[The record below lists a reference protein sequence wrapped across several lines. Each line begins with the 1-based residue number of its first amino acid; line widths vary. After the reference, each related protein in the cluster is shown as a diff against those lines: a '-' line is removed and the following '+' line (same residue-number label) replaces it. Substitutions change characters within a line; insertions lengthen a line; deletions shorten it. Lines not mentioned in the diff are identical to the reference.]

1 MVYVL
6 KDVVTKN
13 IISICDN
20 ADNANQLKENYLLVK
35 QYRAI
40 DIEEYD
46 VDTDTVLPLAAVK
59 VNGSYSVGGTKL
71 NLVADNSSSAVED
84 NVEFTML
91 DNSVTFTGTVN
102 LLQTEIDAF
111 DLDEVKDRL
120 KSFVKEQFKAKV
132 EA

>member
-13 IISICDN
+13 IINICDN
-20 ADNANQLKENYLLVK
+20 EDNANQLRENYLLVK

-59 VNGSYSVGGTKL
+59 INGSYSVGGTKL

-91 DNSVTFTGTVN
+91 DNSVTFTGIVN

-111 DLDEVKDRL
+111 DLDEVKTRL
-120 KSFVKEQFKAKV
+120 KTFVKEQFKAKV

>member
-13 IISICDN
+13 IINICDN
-20 ADNANQLKENYLLVK
+20 EDNANQLRENYLLVK

-46 VDTDTVLPLAAVK
+46 IDTDTILPLAAVK
-59 VNGSYSVGGTKL
+59 INGSYSVGGTKL

-84 NVEFTML
+84 NVEFTLL

-120 KSFVKEQFKAKV
+120 KTFVKEQFKAKV

>member
-6 KDVVTKN
+6 KDVVTKE
-13 IISICDN
+13 IITICDN
-20 ADNANQLKENYLLVK
+20 EDNANQLKENYLLIK

-40 DIEEYD
+40 DIEEYE
-46 VDTDTVLPLAAVK
+46 VDTDTILPLAAVK
-59 VNGSYSVGGTKL
+59 INGSYSVGGTKL
-71 NLVADNSSSAVED
+71 SLEADNSSSAVED

-91 DNSVTFTGTVN
+91 DKSVTFTGTVN

-120 KSFVKEQFKAKV
+120 KTFVREQFKAKV

>member
-6 KDVVTKN
+6 KDVVTKE
-13 IISICDN
+13 IITICDN
-20 ADNANQLKENYLLVK
+20 EDNANQLKDNYLLIK

-46 VDTDTVLPLAAVK
+46 VDTDNILPLAAVK
-59 VNGSYSVGGTKL
+59 INGSYSVGGTKL
-71 NLVADNSSSAVED
+71 SLEADNSSSAVED

-91 DNSVTFTGTVN
+91 DKSVTFTGTVN

-120 KSFVKEQFKAKV
+120 KAFVKEQFKAKV

>member
-6 KDVVTKN
+6 KDVVTKE
-13 IISICDN
+13 IITICDN
-20 ADNANQLKENYLLVK
+20 EDNANQLKDNYLLVK

-40 DIEEYD
+40 DIEEYE
-46 VDTDTVLPLAAVK
+46 VDTDTILPLAAVK
-59 VNGSYSVGGTKL
+59 INGSYSVGGTKL
-71 NLVADNSSSAVED
+71 SLEVDNSSGAVED

-91 DNSVTFTGTVN
+91 DRSVTFTGTVN

-120 KSFVKEQFKAKV
+120 KTFVKEQFKAKV